1 MLSLLLHTSNLL
13 NFITPTSVG
22 VFVCLVERKSIDSI
36 LAENTLYK
44 KNEGSTH
51 RYITALRQTL
61 RQYIELCL
69 IARTLTQLGLQVPI
83 KTIRQ

>member
-1 MLSLLLHTSNLL
+1 MSLHTSNSL

-22 VFVCLVERKSIDSI
+22 VFVCLVEIKSIDKYSRREYFI
-36 LAENTLYK
+36 E

-51 RYITALRQTL
+51 RHITALRQAL
-61 RQYIELCL
+61 RQYPLLCL
-69 IARTLTQLGLQVPI
+69 IVLTLTQIGLQVPI